1 MEPARLLCGISEARI
16 LEWTAIPF
24 SRKSSQSKGLK
35 LGLLCILH
43 WQVDSLLLTLRGSLT
58 CPQSTPTVKLFPLFC
73 KSDILKEFLPPP
85 LEAVVS
91 VSALV

>member
-1 MEPARLLCGISEARI
+1 MRKLRPGMLRRPKV
-16 LEWTAIPF
+16 LE
-24 SRKSSQSKGLK
+24 LK
-35 LGLLCILH
+35 HQPL
-43 WQVDSLLLTLRGSLT
+43 
-58 CPQSTPTVKLFPLFC
+58 TPTVKLFPLFC